1 MVGTHEIAVI
11 GLGYVGLPLAVA
23 IAKKYQVIGFD
34 INKKRISELNSGL
47 DSTNELSNKEVL
59 ESLGKDIKYTDSE
72 SHLEGVNFFVVTV
85 PTPINKDKTPNLNPV
100 ISASKTVSKYLKE
113 GSIVVFESTVYPGVT
128 EDICVPILE
137 KGSGLKFNID
147 FHVGYSPE
155 RINPGDKE
163 HTVTKIKKVVSGSSP
178 EALKTISEI
187 YGSVITAGVYEAES
201 IKVAEAA
208 KVIENTQRDINIAF
222 VNELSVIFEKMGIDT
237 NQVLKAAGTK
247 WNFLNFFPG
256 LVGGHCIGVDPYYLA
271 HKSQELG
278 YNPEIILSGRRMNDN
293 MPIHLVSRIIKKLL
307 SNNNLTQTKTALI
320 LGATFKENCPDLRN
334 SKVFDIYKELSEYN
348 FQIEVHDPVAD
359 FNELTDLYENSAIE
373 SITKDKKYDV
383 LIIAVSHKEFLTIN
397 PESFINENSIVF
409 DVKGMFP
416 DKPYLRL

>member
-1 MVGTHEIAVI
+1 MNRKVGII
-11 GLGYVGLPLAVA
+11 GLGYVGLPLAVEF
-23 IAKKYQVIGFD
+23 AKQYHVIGYD
-34 INKKRISELNSGL
+34 INKNRVESLISGD
-47 DSTNELSNKEVL
+47 DSTNELTKEQVL
-59 ESLGKDIKYTDSE
+59 ESLGKSIYFSFTEND
-72 SHLEGVNFFVVTV
+72 LNGVDFFIITV
-85 PTPINKDKTPNLNPV
+85 PTPIKSDKTPNLNPV
-100 ISASKTVSKYLKE
+100 ISASKTVAKYLKKD
-113 GSIVVFESTVYPGVT
+113 SIVVFESTVYPGVT
-128 EDICVPILE
+128 EEICVPILE
-137 KGSGLKFNID
+137 KGSGLKFNVD

-178 EALKTISEI
+178 YALKKISEV
-187 YGSVITAGVYEAES
+187 YGSVITAGIYEAES

-293 MPIHLVSRIIKKLL
+293 MPIHLVSRIIKKLI
-307 SNNNLTQTKTALI
+307 SNNNLSQTKTALI

-334 SKVFDIYKELSEYN
+334 SKVYDIYKELSDYN
-348 FQIEVHDPVAD
+348 FQIEVHDPAAD

-373 SITKDKKYDV
+373 TFTKDKKYDV
-383 LIIAVSHKEFLTIN
+383 LIIAVSHKEFLKLN
-397 PESFINENSIVF
+397 PESFINENSVVF

>member
-1 MVGTHEIAVI
+1 MKNTIGII

-47 DSTNELSNKEVL
+47 DSTNELTNEQVL
-59 ESLGKDIKYTDSE
+59 ESLGKDIKFTDSE
-72 SHLEGVNFFVVTV
+72 SHLESVNFFVVTV
-85 PTPINKDKTPNLNPV
+85 PTPIKKDKTPNLNPV
-100 ISASKTVSKYLKE
+100 ISASKTVAKYLKK

-137 KGSGLKFNID
+137 EGSGLKFNVD

-163 HTVTKIKKVVSGSSP
+163 HSVTKIKKVVSGSSS
-178 EALKTISEI
+178 ESLRKISEV
-187 YGSVITAGVYEAES
+187 YGSVITAGIYEAES

-307 SNNNLTQTKTALI
+307 SNNNLSQTKTALI

-334 SKVFDIYKELSEYN
+334 SKVFDIYKELSDYN

-359 FNELTDLYENSAIE
+359 FNELTDLYENSAID

-383 LIIAVSHKEFLTIN
+383 LIIAVSHKEFLKLD
-397 PESFINENSIVF
+397 PESFVNENSVVF

>member
-1 MVGTHEIAVI
+1 MKSTIGII

-23 IAKKYQVIGFD
+23 IAKKFPVIGFD
-34 INKKRISELNSGL
+34 INNKRISELNSGI
-47 DSTNELSNKEVL
+47 DSTNELTNKQVL
-59 ESLGKDIKYTDSE
+59 ESLGKTIEFTTSE
-72 SHLEGVNFFVVTV
+72 SHLESVDFFIVTV
-85 PTPINKDKTPNLNPV
+85 PTPINKDKTPDLIPV
-100 ISASKTVSKYLKE
+100 IKASKVVSKYLRKDD
-113 GSIVVFESTVYPGVT
+113 VVVYESTVYPGVT

-137 KGSGLKFNID
+137 KESGLKFKED

-163 HTVTKIKKVVSGSSP
+163 HTITKIKKVVSGSSS
-178 EALKTISEI
+178 EALKKISEV

-222 VNELSVIFEKMGIDT
+222 VNELSVIFEKMGIET

-307 SNNNLTQTKTALI
+307 SNNNLSKTKSALI

-334 SKVFDIYKELSEYN
+334 SKVFDIYNELSEYN

-383 LIIAVSHKEFLTIN
+383 LIIAVSHKEFLNIN
-397 PESFINENSIVF
+397 PEGFINNNSVVF
-409 DVKGMFP
+409 DVKGIFQ

>member
-1 MVGTHEIAVI
+1 MKNTVGII
-11 GLGYVGLPLAVA
+11 GLGYVGLPLAVTF
-23 IAKKYQVIGFD
+23 AKKHKVIGFD
-34 INKKRISELNSGL
+34 INEKRVNQLNSGE
-47 DSTNELSNKEVL
+47 DSTNELTKDQVLKSLDKSIYFSSKEDDL
-59 ESLGKDIKYTDSE
+59 KD
-72 SHLEGVNFFVVTV
+72 VNFFIVTV

-100 ISASKTVSKYLKE
+100 ISASKTVAKYLKKD
-113 GSIVVFESTVYPGVT
+113 SIVVFESTVYPGVT

-137 KGSGLKFNID
+137 KGSGLKFKED

-163 HTVTKIKKVVSGSSP
+163 HTVTKIKKVVSGSSAF
-178 EALKTISEI
+178 ALKKISEV
-187 YGSVITAGVYEAES
+187 YGSVITAGIYEAES

-307 SNNNLTQTKTALI
+307 SNNNLSQTKTALI

-334 SKVFDIYKELSEYN
+334 SKVFDIYKELSDYN

-359 FNELTDLYENSAIE
+359 FSELSELYGNSAIE
-373 SITKDKKYDV
+373 SIIKDKKYDV
-383 LIIAVSHKEFLTIN
+383 LIIAVSHKEFLNIN
-397 PESFINENSIVF
+397 PESFINNNSVVF

-416 DKPYLRL
+416 EKPFLRL

>member
-1 MVGTHEIAVI
+1 MKNTIGII

-47 DSTNELSNKEVL
+47 DSTNELTNEQVL

-72 SHLEGVNFFVVTV
+72 SHLNGVNFFIVTV
-85 PTPINKDKTPNLNPV
+85 PTPINKDKTPNLSPV
-100 ISASKTVSKYLKE
+100 ISASKTVSKYLKK

-137 KGSGLKFNID
+137 KGSGLKFKDD

-178 EALKTISEI
+178 YALKKISEV

-293 MPIHLVSRIIKKLL
+293 MPIHIASRIIQKFL
-307 SNNNLTQTKTALI
+307 SNTNLSQTKTALI

-334 SKVFDIYKELSEYN
+334 SKVLDIYKELSAYN

-359 FNELTDLYENSAIE
+359 FNELTEIYENSAID
-373 SITKDKKYDV
+373 SITKYKKYDV
-383 LIIAVSHKEFLTIN
+383 LIIAVSHKEFLKLN
-397 PESFINENSIVF
+397 PESFINENSVVF
-409 DVKGMFP
+409 DVKGIFP

>member
-1 MVGTHEIAVI
+1 MKSKIGII

-23 IAKKYQVIGFD
+23 IAKKHPVIGFD

-47 DSTNELSNKEVL
+47 DSTNELTNEQVL

-72 SHLEGVNFFVVTV
+72 SHLESVNFFVITV

-100 ISASKTVSKYLKE
+100 ISASKTVAKYLKKD
-113 GSIVVFESTVYPGVT
+113 SIVVFESTVYPGVT

-137 KGSGLKFNID
+137 KGSSLKFNAD

-163 HTVTKIKKVVSGSSP
+163 HTVTKIKKVVSGSSAY
-178 EALKTISEI
+178 ALKKISEV

-307 SNNNLTQTKTALI
+307 SNNNLSQTKTALI

-334 SKVFDIYKELSEYN
+334 SKVYDIYKELLDYN

-359 FNELTDLYENSAIE
+359 FNELTELYEKSAIE
-373 SITKDKKYDV
+373 TFTKDKKYDV
-383 LIIAVSHKEFLTIN
+383 LIIAVSHKEFLKLN
-397 PESFINENSIVF
+397 PESFINKNSVVF

-416 DKPYLRL
+416 DKLYLRL